1 MAYVLKYFM
10 DIRRRKLNFLLYR
23 HERPEFSVN
32 QNINNN
38 NNNDDDHNNNNNNN
52 NNNFTYK
59 YFFFLLFMIL
69 LI

>member
-52 NNNFTYK
+52 NFTYK
-59 YFFFLLFMIL
+59 CFFFLLFMIL

>member
-1 MAYVLKYFM
+1 MAYVLQYFM

-52 NNNFTYK
+52 NNFTYK

>member
-10 DIRRRKLNFLLYR
+10 DIRRRKFNFLLYR

-38 NNNDDDHNNNNNNN
+38 NNNNDDHNNN

>member
-10 DIRRRKLNFLLYR
+10 DIRRRKLNFLLDR

-52 NNNFTYK
+52 NNVTYK

>member
-52 NNNFTYK
+52 NNVTYK

>member
-52 NNNFTYK
+52 NFTYK

>member
-10 DIRRRKLNFLLYR
+10 DIWRRKLNFLLYR

-52 NNNFTYK
+52 NFTYK
-59 YFFFLLFMIL
+59 CFFFLLFMIL

>member
-52 NNNFTYK
+52 NNFTYK